1 MAIRVVVICEMW
13 LYSYMRNGCVYMRIH
28 SMRDVAVDLY
38 ARWCVYIYIHSMRDV
53 AVDLYARWCVYI
65 HTCMRDPTFYN
76 IDSFALFELPLHGG
90 CYAAAHR
97 LGDRGRPSIPTGTF
111 SSSPLSHDGG
121 LSSDPCAKSL

>member
-13 LYSYMRNGCVYMRIH
+13 LYSYMRNGCVYIR
-28 SMRDVAVDLY
+28 
-38 ARWCVYIYIHSMRDV
+38 IHSMRDV

-121 LSSDPCAKSL
+121 LSSDPCAQSL